1 MTNLNDLK
9 VQKTGTTTLALVCK
23 DGVVI
28 GADKRATAGHEVVQ
42 RDAKKTHV
50 LADKVVI
57 AWAGVVSE
65 IQNSVK
71 MISAEIKI
79 RELKIGRPMLVK
91 EIASLMAN
99 MAYGKIRTPSTMM
112 PIAAFTVAGVDA
124 TGNHVYNVS
133 PDGVITEIKT
143 FITDGSG
150 GHFAI
155 SVFEDNYRPDLSI
168 GEGVELAKRAFNVS
182 LLRDSASGNG
192 FKIYSVTGDGAKEEA
207 DEVINTGLPK

>member
-1 MTNLNDLK
+1 MSELKDLK

-50 LADKVVI
+50 LTDNVVV

-65 IQNSVK
+65 IQNTIKVA
-71 MISAEIKI
+71 SAEIKL
-79 RELKIGRPMLVK
+79 RELKIGRSMLVK
-91 EIASLMAN
+91 EIASMLAN
-99 MAYGKIRTPSTMM
+99 MAYGKIRTPSTML

-133 PDGVITEIKT
+133 PDGVTTEITT
-143 FITDGSG
+143 FTTDGSG

-155 SVFEDNYRPDLSI
+155 SVFEDSYTEDITI
-168 GEGVELAKRAFNVS
+168 GDAVNLAKRAFNVA

-192 FKIYSVTGDGAKEEA
+192 FKIYSVTQSGAKVEA
-207 DEVINTGLPK
+207 DEAINTGI